1 MTSTEI
7 TSLLLIAQ
15 ATITLLISLRAFS
28 LYSWT
33 RKNLLFILGVSMG
46 TIAVVGVIGLIGD
59 NYFAGKFSTKWFRYT
74 AQIISYTFIFLC
86 AIRSS
91 EKYLGWLKRWQLFF
105 TVLLVVMLLL
115 TPFSPQLSNPLV
127 ESSVSFLRAVIC
139 FAIFLTYVSFFM
151 QKEAR
156 FSFLMSLAFLLIAF
170 GIAITTPWY
179 FAQTALLYLYVG
191 DGMRTAGLFVLL
203 ITYLIA

>member
-59 NYFAGKFSTKWFRYT
+59 NYFADKFSTKWFRYT
-74 AQIISYTFIFLC
+74 AQIVSYTFIFLC
-86 AIRSS
+86 AVRSS
-91 EKYLGWLKRWQLFF
+91 EEYLRWLKRWQLLF
-105 TVLLVVMLLL
+105 TVLLLLMLLFIY
-115 TPFSPQLSNPLV
+115 FSPQLSNPLI
-127 ESSVSFLRAVIC
+127 EAPVSFLRAVIC
-139 FAIFLTYVSFFM
+139 FAIFLSYASFFV
-151 QKEAR
+151 QKETR
-156 FSFLMSLAFLLIAF
+156 FSFLASLAFLLIAF

-179 FAQTALLYLYVG
+179 FAKTALIYLYVG
-191 DGMRTAGLFVLL
+191 DGMRTVGLFVLF

>member
-7 TSLLLIAQ
+7 TSLILIAQ
-15 ATITLLISLRAFS
+15 ATVTLLISLRAFS

-33 RKNLLFILGVSMG
+33 RKDLLFILGVSMG

-74 AQIISYTFIFLC
+74 AQIVSYTFIFLC

-91 EKYLGWLKRWQLFF
+91 QEYLRRLKRWQLLF
-105 TVLLVVMLLL
+105 TALLLVMLLL
-115 TPFSPQLSNPLV
+115 TPLVPQLANPLV

-139 FAIFLTYVSFFM
+139 FAICLTYVSFFI
-151 QKEAR
+151 QKETY

-179 FAQTALLYLYVG
+179 FATTTLLYLYIG
-191 DGMRTAGLFVLL
+191 DSMRTVGLVVLF

>member
-7 TSLLLIAQ
+7 TSLILIAQ
-15 ATITLLISLRAFS
+15 ATVTLLISLRAFS

-33 RKNLLFILGVSMG
+33 RKDLLFILGVSMG

-74 AQIISYTFIFLC
+74 AQIVSYTFIFLC

-91 EKYLGWLKRWQLFF
+91 EKYLRRLKRWQLFF
-105 TVLLVVMLLL
+105 TVLLLAMLLL
-115 TPFSPQLSNPLV
+115 TPLVPQLSNPLV

-139 FAIFLTYVSFFM
+139 FAIGLTYASFFIG
-151 QKEAR
+151 KETR

-179 FAQTALLYLYVG
+179 FMKTDLLYLYVG
-191 DGMRTAGLFVLL
+191 DGMRTIGLFVLL
-203 ITYLIA
+203 LTYLVA